1 MATAK
6 VKSETKAPAAKPAA
20 KKEKT
25 KAAEK
30 EKPKAAE
37 KEKPKVA
44 GSTTKKAAGEGA
56 KKEKA
61 KSHTTTNHDE
71 IRAWVE
77 KRKGT
82 PSTVKGTES
91 GRENTGI
98 LRIDFPGY
106 SGKDSLEPV
115 SWEDFFKKFDESNL
129 EFLYQEQTS
138 AGKESRFNKFVAR
151 K

>member
-20 KKEKT
+20 KKEKPKAATADT
-25 KAAEK
+25 KAAA
-30 EKPKAAE
+30 P
-37 KEKPKVA
+37 
-44 GSTTKKAAGEGA
+44 KKAAGEGA

-61 KSHTTTNHDE
+61 KSNTTTNHDE

-91 GRENTGI
+91 SKENTGI

-138 AGKESRFNKFVAR
+138 TGKESRFNKFVA
-151 K
+151 KK